1 MSISIMEEYTSS
13 RQVRQGG
20 LDICIHLTEM
30 DQENPRLKPSIKLK
44 TKSGKA
50 TTEEDADLSNEG
62 YIVDKILAKRFN
74 TKKRC
79 WEYLIKWKG
88 YPHENNTWESAEA
101 VATCKSLLDEFE
113 RSHAKQKESKEVQQK
128 DNTKVVGCVSLPL
141 QKSVIKA
148 KTSQPGSSTAQTGR
162 SMRSNKLKVMNKIKQ
177 WCSLMKD
184 EENELLGKR
193 RIDDSEKGGSSAAKE
208 LIGDAGSDD
217 EWTGKSE
224 DERLLGRSVIQHA
237 FNRANS
243 QSSGFNKISISST
256 DLATSLGLQSADE
269 AKSSQPP
276 VLVINE
282 GVVKI
287 DSKQMP
293 NLASDLLRYVMSQKD
308 NIIKLNSSPI
318 GKLAV
323 KGSSTTQGV
332 VMVQNRDNTNVITY
346 KCGKCS
352 KMFICELHLR
362 QHEKIHMKKSYQ
374 CEFCKKILSNKGY
387 LHRHKKEVHF
397 NVLNGCNDCKK
408 GFSNE
413 QDFNNHL
420 ITKHS
425 NIDARPY
432 KCEICPAAF
441 KRLGNLKRHTLQT
454 HAEKPYI
461 CKICSKVF
469 NFKINL
475 IQHKRIHSDKKP
487 YNDCNDC
494 RKGFNNEQ
502 DFINHLITKHSNI
515 DARPYK
521 CEICPAAFKRLG
533 NLKRHTL
540 QTHAEKPYIC
550 KICSKV
556 FNFKINL
563 IQHKRIHS
571 DKKPYNDCNDC
582 KKSFNNEQNF
592 NNHLITKHS
601 KINARPYKCEICPA
615 AFKRSNNLK
624 RHIQTHAEKPYVC
637 EICSKVFNFK
647 INLIQHKRI
656 HSDKKPYNDCNDCRK
671 GFNNEQDFIN
681 HLITKHSNID
691 ARPYK
696 CEICPAAFKRLGNLK
711 RHTLQTHAEKPYIC
725 KICSKVFNFKIN
737 LIQHKRIHSDKK
749 PYNDCNDCKKSFNN
763 EQNFNNHLITKHS
776 KINARPYKC
785 EICPAAFKRSNNLKR
800 HIQTHAEKPYVCEI
814 CSKVFNFKINLIQH
828 KRIHSDKK
836 LYKCSICNKGFMRK
850 ASLLAHIQ
858 NEGHMSDTVVKD

>member
-30 DQENPRLKPSIKLK
+30 DQENPRLKPSIKLKTKSGKATTEENADISNEKCIVDKILAKRFNTKKRCWEYLIEWKGNPQEKPKLKPSIKPK

-696 CEICPAAFKRLGNLK
+696 CEICPAAFKR
-711 RHTLQTHAEKPYIC
+711 
-725 KICSKVFNFKIN
+725 
-737 LIQHKRIHSDKK
+737 
-749 PYNDCNDCKKSFNN
+749 
-763 EQNFNNHLITKHS
+763 
-776 KINARPYKC
+776 
-785 EICPAAFKRSNNLKR
+785 SNNLKR
-800 HIQTHAEKPYVCEI
+800 HIQTHAEKPYVCEQ
-814 CSKVFNFKINLIQH
+814 SV
-828 KRIHSDKK
+828 
-836 LYKCSICNKGFMRK
+836 
-850 ASLLAHIQ
+850 
-858 NEGHMSDTVVKD
+858 